1 MPLRAMLAVVELMIC
16 IWFCRCKLA
25 VQGMAYH
32 KLPNLGP
39 EVHNIVDPWR
49 LVWLQADVL
58 VHTEGIYAHKGPL
71 NRRGTAGPSCE
82 Q

>member
-1 MPLRAMLAVVELMIC
+1 
-16 IWFCRCKLA
+16 
-25 VQGMAYH
+25 MAYH